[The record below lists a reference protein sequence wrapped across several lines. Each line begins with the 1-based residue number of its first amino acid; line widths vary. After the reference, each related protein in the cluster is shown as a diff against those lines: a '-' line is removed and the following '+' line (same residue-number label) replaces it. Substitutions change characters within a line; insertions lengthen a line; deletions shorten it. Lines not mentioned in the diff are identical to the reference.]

1 MKQTTKA
8 IGDLGE
14 EIAVHFLRR
23 RGYIVKERNL
33 RVGHA
38 EIDIVALTLRD
49 VVFAEVKTRSYDG
62 DEWKDAPPPSLAVNA
77 EKQRLTR
84 TAASAY
90 LRANPTKKHPRMDV
104 IEVWLSR
111 EAPNERPHVLKIH
124 HIKAAY

>member
-1 MKQTTKA
+1 MKQTTKE
-8 IGDLGE
+8 IGDFGE
-14 EIAVHFLRR
+14 DLAVHFLRR

-38 EIDIVALTLRD
+38 EIDIVAANLFD
-49 VVFAEVKTRSYDG
+49 IAFVEVKTRSYDET
-62 DEWKDAPPPSLAVNA
+62 EWKSAPPPSLAVNA
-77 EKQRLTR
+77 DKQRLTR

-90 LRANPTKKHPRMDV
+90 LRANPTKKRPRMDV

-111 EAPNERPHVLKIH
+111 ETPTKQPRVLKIH